1 MSIIEVKKT
10 NSITRIE
17 QLKMA
22 LNGVEELQK
31 LNRLT
36 VFVAGSYARNEA
48 SIHSDI
54 DLFFVLDG
62 SLGDVPTPNIVSMR
76 AFSKIIEEADK
87 LGFPAFSNDG
97 EFLKIL
103 EYPQIAKELGGRND
117 DHQNFFTARM
127 LMLLESVPIFNSNT
141 YDHVVREILS
151 SYFRDYTH
159 HPKDFRPIFLVNDI
173 IRFWKTLC
181 LNYEHK
187 RNQPEAD
194 RDRRIKQKIKNF
206 KLKFSRMLTCY
217 GSIVAIIDLP
227 LHSSPEDIF
236 QLGRMP
242 PFDRLQKCVERRSG
256 LVNELETITREYQW
270 FLETTNVHEDRLL
283 EQFHDK
289 AFRESAFLRAEVF
302 GDNMFKIVYDIAAE
316 TGYLRYLVI

>member
-1 MSIIEVKKT
+1 MSILVAKKA

-17 QLKMA
+17 QLRAA
-22 LNGVEELQK
+22 LNSVEELRK
-31 LNRLT
+31 LNKLT

-62 SLGDVPTPNIVSMR
+62 ALADVPTPNIVTMR
-76 AFSKIIEEADK
+76 AFSRIIEEADK

-117 DHQNFFTARM
+117 DHQNYFTARM

-159 HPKDFRPIFLVNDI
+159 HPRDFRPIFLVNDI

-194 RDRRIKQKIKNF
+194 LDRRIRQKIKNF

-217 GSIVAIIDLP
+217 GSIVSLIDLP
-227 LHSSPEDIF
+227 LHSGPEDIF
-236 QLGRMP
+236 QLSRVS
-242 PFDRLQKCVERRSG
+242 PFDRLKKTVDCRTTLMS
-256 LVNELETITREYQW
+256 ELKIIAREYEW
-270 FLETTNVHEDRLL
+270 FLETTNVHEDELL
-283 EQFHDK
+283 RQFHDK
-289 AFRESAFLRAEVF
+289 AFRENAFLRAEAF
-302 GDNMFKIVYDIAAE
+302 GDSMFRIVREVADQ